1 MKYFLALFNKIIE
14 VYFNKEYV
22 YVIFLIC
29 FGIESLAKIIV
40 QSAYAG
46 QLCNSVGEKF

>member
-14 VYFNKEYV
+14 VYFNKESV
-22 YVIFLIC
+22 YVILLIC